1 MAANTVRTSE
11 TMSHFQ
17 QHSSEYEKFA
27 GKTSTRLAAA
37 ALSALPL
44 STYGASS
51 HFLDSACG
59 PGIVTKLLL
68 SPSPEYVDVPGLPIN
83 PPPRVTGIDVA
94 PSMVEQFTA
103 NISTYG
109 WPTAEGFVQDSGDL
123 SRFKDGEFD
132 VVVMNLGIFLLP
144 DPVAGAAEMYRVLKP
159 GGYAVIT
166 TWKERRPAELL
177 QSVVAAIRPGS
188 DKKPM
193 YLHPVWDTR
202 EKLEEVMKAGGFSV
216 DIHESAVHWANDSV
230 DDIVEALSSPMW
242 TAKIWQGWSAE
253 ETARWKGEIARQLT
267 EQEKATATL
276 AMTGW
281 ICVAR
286 KPQT

>member
-1 MAANTVRTSE
+1 MAADTVRTSGAV
-11 TMSHFQ
+11 SHFE
-17 QHSSEYEKFA
+17 QHSSEYEKLA
-27 GKTSTRLAAA
+27 GKTSTRLAAT

-51 HFLDSACG
+51 HLLDSACG

-68 SPSPEYVDVPGLPIN
+68 SPSPEYLDIPGLPIN
-83 PPPRVTGIDVA
+83 PPPRVTGIDIA
-94 PSMVEQFTA
+94 PSMVAQFTA

-109 WPTAEGFVQDSGDL
+109 WRTAAGFVQDSGDL

-132 VVVMNLGIFLLP
+132 GVMMNLGIFTLS
-144 DPVAGAAEMYRVLKP
+144 DPLTGAAEMYRVLKP
-159 GGYAVIT
+159 GGCAVIT

-177 QSVVAAIRPGS
+177 QSVVVAIRPGS

-193 YLHPVWDTR
+193 YLDPAWETR

-216 DIHESAVHWANDSV
+216 DIRESAVHWANDSV
-230 DDIVEALSSPMW
+230 EDIVDALSSPMW
-242 TAKIWQGWSAE
+242 TAKVWQDWSAE
-253 ETARWKGEIARQLT
+253 ETARWKDEIARQLT
-267 EQEKATATL
+267 EQERATATL

-286 KPQT
+286 KPQV

>member
-1 MAANTVRTSE
+1 MAANTVRTSGAV
-11 TMSHFQ
+11 SRFQ
-17 QHSSEYEKFA
+17 QHGSEYEGFA
-27 GKTSTRLAAA
+27 GKTSTRLAAV

-44 STYGASS
+44 STYDASS

-68 SPSPEYVDVPGLPIN
+68 SPSPEYVDVSGLPIN
-83 PPPRVTGIDVA
+83 PPPRVTGIDIA
-94 PSMVEQFTA
+94 PSMVAQFTT

-109 WPTAEGFVQDSGDL
+109 WSTAEGLVQDSGDL

-132 VVVMNLGIFLLP
+132 TVVMNLGIFSLSEP
-144 DPVAGAAEMYRVLKP
+144 EAGAAEMYRVLKP

-166 TWKERRPAELL
+166 TWKQRRPAGLL
-177 QSVVAAIRPGS
+177 QSVVDVIRPGS
-188 DKKPM
+188 VKKPM
-193 YLHPVWDTR
+193 YLDPAWETR

-216 DIHESAVHWANDSV
+216 DVRESVVDWANDSV
-230 DDIVEALSSPMW
+230 EDMVEALSSPML
-242 TAKIWQGWSAE
+242 TSKIWQGWSAE
-253 ETARWKGEIARQLT
+253 GTARWKDEIARQLT
-267 EQEKATATL
+267 EQERATATL

-286 KPQT
+286 KPQI

>member
-1 MAANTVRTSE
+1 MAANTVRTSGGI
-11 TMSHFQ
+11 SHFQ

-83 PPPRVTGIDVA
+83 PPPRVTGIDIA
-94 PSMVEQFTA
+94 PSMVAQFTA

-109 WPTAEGFVQDSGDL
+109 WRTAEGFVQDSGDL

-132 VVVMNLGIFLLP
+132 AVVMNL
-144 DPVAGAAEMYRVLKP
+144 VLKP

-166 TWKERRPAELL
+166 TWKERRAAGLL
-177 QSVVAAIRPGS
+177 QSVVAAIHPGS

-193 YLHPVWDTR
+193 YLDPAWETR
-202 EKLEEVMKAGGFSV
+202 KKLEEVMKAGGFSV
-216 DIHESAVHWANDSV
+216 DIRESAVHWVNDSV
-230 DDIVEALSSPMW
+230 EDVVEALSSPMW
-242 TAKIWQGWSAE
+242 TAKIWQDWSAE
-253 ETARWKGEIARQLT
+253 ETARWKDEIARQLT
-267 EQEKATATL
+267 EQERATATL

-286 KPQT
+286 KPQA